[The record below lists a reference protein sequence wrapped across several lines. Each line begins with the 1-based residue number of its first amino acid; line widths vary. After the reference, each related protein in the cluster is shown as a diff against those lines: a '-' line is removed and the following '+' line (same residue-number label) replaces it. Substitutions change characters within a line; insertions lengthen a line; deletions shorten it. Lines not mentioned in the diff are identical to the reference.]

1 VDTGFR
7 KRSCFNKKLERDDD
21 SKKSQPALG
30 AFSGKAGTGIPSEHA
45 TNERGQEQGEEAMMQ
60 LIQRVKAILLTPSTE
75 WPVIEREPGSPSI
88 LFVNYV
94 PILAAIPAIS
104 RFVGQSLIGGYTP
117 ILSGLLRAV
126 IVYVATFAVVYLIA
140 CVIDLLA
147 PRFGAQKN
155 FDNALKLT
163 VYSYTPVWLA
173 GIFLL
178 IPGLNFLVVLGLYG
192 IYLLWRGLPVLM
204 RVPDHRLLPYTAVVT
219 ACALVPAIVLVM
231 I

>member
-1 VDTGFR
+1 M
-7 KRSCFNKKLERDDD
+7 
-21 SKKSQPALG
+21 
-30 AFSGKAGTGIPSEHA
+30 AGDRARAGIAVH
-45 TNERGQEQGEEAMMQ
+45 
-60 LIQRVKAILLTPSTE
+60 
-75 WPVIEREPGSPSI
+75 

-163 VYSYTPVWLA
+163 VYSYRRF
-173 GIFLL
+173 GS
-178 IPGLNFLVVLGLYG
+178 
-192 IYLLWRGLPVLM
+192 
-204 RVPDHRLLPYTAVVT
+204 
-219 ACALVPAIVLVM
+219 PASSCSSRA
-231 I
+231 

>member
-1 VDTGFR
+1 
-7 KRSCFNKKLERDDD
+7 
-21 SKKSQPALG
+21 
-30 AFSGKAGTGIPSEHA
+30 
-45 TNERGQEQGEEAMMQ
+45 MMQ

-75 WPVIEREPGSPSI
+75 WPVIERELGSPSI

-178 IPGLNFLVVLGLYG
+178 IPGLNFLVILGLYG

-204 RVPDHRLLPYTAVVT
+204 RAPDDRVLAYTAVVT
-219 ACALVPAIVLVM
+219 ACALVPAIVLAV

>member
-1 VDTGFR
+1 
-7 KRSCFNKKLERDDD
+7 
-21 SKKSQPALG
+21 
-30 AFSGKAGTGIPSEHA
+30 
-45 TNERGQEQGEEAMMQ
+45 MMQ
-60 LIQRVKAILLTPSTE
+60 LIQRVKAILLTHRMAGDRARAGIA
-75 WPVIEREPGSPSI
+75 VHLVRQLCADPGGNPGD
-88 LFVNYV
+88 LPLRR
-94 PILAAIPAIS
+94 PIADRRLYADP
-104 RFVGQSLIGGYTP
+104 L
-117 ILSGLLRAV
+117 GLLRAV

-178 IPGLNFLVVLGLYG
+178 IPGLNFLVILGLYG

-204 RVPDHRLLPYTAVVT
+204 RAPDDRVLAYTAVVT

>member
-1 VDTGFR
+1 
-7 KRSCFNKKLERDDD
+7 
-21 SKKSQPALG
+21 
-30 AFSGKAGTGIPSEHA
+30 
-45 TNERGQEQGEEAMMQ
+45 MMQ

-75 WPVIEREPGSPSI
+75 WPVIELEPGSPSI

-178 IPGLNFLVVLGLYG
+178 IPGLNFLVILGLYG

-204 RVPDHRLLPYTAVVT
+204 RAPDHRVLAYTAVVT
-219 ACALVPAIVLVM
+219 ACALVPAIVLAV